1 MVVFFVVCTCHKSP
15 SYKLYFGTHTQTRTF
30 HFIYIESCTVILYR
44 CAQIEQM
51 YCTSLY
57 TTLHCLHTPVVHTLC
72 LYCCTSSLCT
82 PVLILTNESTTII
95 TRLIRIDQSQ
105 LRIWIGSRQR
115 KRKKLQ
121 HIEGADKAQ
130 LCLRL
135 KNVRTPRSQ
144 NPAFQKLLSLEGTV

>member
-1 MVVFFVVCTCHKSP
+1 MEWEKSLLSIATIDCYCDFWLLPLSLSLKKLVSPCPGTCHKSP
-15 SYKLYFGTHTQTRTF
+15 SYKLYFGTHTHTRTF

-57 TTLHCLHTPVVHTLC
+57 TTLHCLHTPVVHALC

-105 LRIWIGSRQR
+105 LRIWIGSR
-115 KRKKLQ
+115 
-121 HIEGADKAQ
+121 
-130 LCLRL
+130 
-135 KNVRTPRSQ
+135 
-144 NPAFQKLLSLEGTV
+144 